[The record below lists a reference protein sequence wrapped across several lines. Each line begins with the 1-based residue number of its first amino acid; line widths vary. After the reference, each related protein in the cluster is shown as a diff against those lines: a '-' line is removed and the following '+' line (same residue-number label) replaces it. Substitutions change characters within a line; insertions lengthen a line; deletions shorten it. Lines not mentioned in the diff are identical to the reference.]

1 MTYQKKKLALMEKI
15 TGIIQKRMVI
25 RITNELK
32 DEDKD
37 EFIKMSEEKNQD
49 VLASFLQTKIPNL
62 NEIIT
67 EEITNIKQEL
77 LLNK

>member
-1 MTYQKKKLALMEKI
+1 MEKI

-49 VLASFLQTKIPNL
+49 VLASFLQPKIPNL